1 MRAPDI
7 AMDTIKGDE
16 IFFKFIELPW
26 AEAQNSPHLIKDIK
40 EDRLDGFVTRGLFSP
55 AEINEL
61 LTVVGSI
68 NPTDLFTVPT
78 GTVFPKPF
86 ATLTDAGDMLTQYT
100 HKADQLRTMALRY
113 PIVGTLLQRMDI
125 FFKAV
130 SGDFDTTV
138 PAVPLKNTSCAP
150 GNFRFFEPEKGGL
163 FVHCGYLFQK
173 QSPFY
178 YTIVEPM
185 ALERQLSFFL
195 VLQNADQGGEL
206 TIYDMLWK
214 DIKDKDRM
222 EENEYVLT
230 PAGDKL
236 FLNTLR
242 SFAVKPN
249 PGDVLI
255 FSGGP
260 IWHRVENIKGSKP
273 RITYGGFL
281 NFTPNGTGLRY
292 WG

>member
-1 MRAPDI
+1 
-7 AMDTIKGDE
+7 MDTIQGDN
-16 IFFKFIELPW
+16 IFFNFIELPW
-26 AEAQNSPHLIKDIK
+26 HEAKNSPHLVKDIQ
-40 EDRLDGFVTRGLFSP
+40 EERLHGFVTRGLFSP
-55 AEINEL
+55 QEVEEIL
-61 LTVVGSI
+61 AVTHQF
-68 NPTDLFTVPT
+68 NPNDIFTVPT

-86 ATLTDAGDMLTQYT
+86 ATLTDAGEMLDDYT
-100 HKADQLRTMALRY
+100 DKANKLRAMAGQY
-113 PIVGTLLQRMDI
+113 PILGTLLSRMDS

-138 PAVPLKNTSCAP
+138 PQVVNNNTACAP
-150 GNFRFFEPEKGGL
+150 GNFRFFEPDKGGL

-178 YTIVEPM
+178 YTVVEPM

-195 VLQNADQGGEL
+195 VLQNAEQGGEL

-230 PAGDKL
+230 PSGEQL
-236 FLNTLR
+236 YLNTLR
-242 SFAVKPN
+242 SFYVKPN

-260 IWHRVENIKGSKP
+260 IWHRVENIKGNIP
-273 RITYGGFL
+273 RITFGGFL
-281 NFTPNGTGLRY
+281 NFTPDGKGLRY